1 MSKFDFSKEIAA
13 GMEKVLNSDENKQLF
28 SQSSMLE
35 KLAFK
40 RVADEDKPTEIEV
53 EVQKTMDDSLN
64 KEAQLTGHTD
74 KCTKCAGKY
83 FMDKHPNAA
92 CNCAC
97 ASPEECANGCTCHS
111 SPAIMEPNAMLPAP
125 SPEPSGWGKA
135 SSVTDVVQNLL
146 KVSDALD
153 TLGFDK
159 LAAATILLT
168 DKLIVE
174 AKAKKDSKSAKKD
187 SKKDEKSSKSKSK
200 MSQKDRMKKLRDAK
214 KKKSSKSSK

>member
-13 GMEKVLNSDENKQLF
+13 GMDKVLNSEENKQLF
-28 SQSSMLE
+28 SHSSMME

-53 EVQKTMDDSLN
+53 EVQKTMDNDLN
-64 KEAQLTGHTD
+64 KEAQVSPNSA
-74 KCTKCAGKY
+74 KCAKCAGKY
-83 FMDKHPNAA
+83 FMDKHPDAA
-92 CNCAC
+92 CNCSC
-97 ASPEECANGCTCHS
+97 ASAEECERGCACHS
-111 SPAIMEPNAMLPAP
+111 SPAIEEPSQIMPAP
-125 SPEPSGWGKA
+125 APGPSGWGKS
-135 SSVTDVVQNLL
+135 SSVTTVVQDLL

-187 SKKDEKSSKSKSK
+187 SKKDEKSKSKSK

-214 KKKSSKSSK
+214 KKKSKSSK